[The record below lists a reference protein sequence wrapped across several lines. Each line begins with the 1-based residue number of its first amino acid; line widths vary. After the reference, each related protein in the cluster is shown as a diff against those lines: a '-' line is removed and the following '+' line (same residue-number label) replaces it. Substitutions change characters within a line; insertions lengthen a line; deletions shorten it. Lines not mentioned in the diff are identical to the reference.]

1 MQPSLMQWLASVGW
15 TAFTWA
21 LAGLLLLNVGAVALL
36 ILRRDRHAVQR
47 YTSFWLA
54 GNLLLVAVGV
64 GIPAIT
70 AVARLALLGA
80 STVVP
85 EIVLSS

>member
-1 MQPSLMQWLASVGW
+1 MQSSLMQWLASVGW

-21 LAGLLLLNVGAVALL
+21 LAGLLLLNAGAVALL
-36 ILRRDRHAVQR
+36 IRRRDRHMVQR
-47 YTSFWLA
+47 YTSLWLA
-54 GNLLLVAVGV
+54 GNLLLVTVGV

-85 EIVLSS
+85 EIVVSS